1 MAASTYLG
9 LVPKDDP
16 MFSGGPELFSVNAF
30 RGSSTTTPKS
40 TDGETPVE
48 SSSATGQEEA
58 RRIFQTPYSEGGPT
72 PEEELEDGKLR
83 MARYAIRPK
92 E

>member
-1 MAASTYLG
+1 
-9 LVPKDDP
+9 

-48 SSSATGQEEA
+48 SSSATSLTED
-58 RRIFQTPYSEGGPT
+58 
-72 PEEELEDGKLR
+72 ELEERAGR
-83 MARYAIRPK
+83 QMMAARKHQNEQMRKAAK
-92 E
+92 KD